1 MQSFFE
7 MSHTFDPRF
16 IHWYEGMFL
25 MPQHFQQNDICF
37 INMQRYLLEN
47 FHHFAWGIKK
57 LKIDEAALF
66 EGFFRIEKVEC
77 VFKTGDVL
85 MYDVSRKENNL
96 NVIYNADLSDDLNDN
111 SSEERGASNKKT
123 SYYDNEDEND
133 KGYDND
139 GGKKSVLE
147 MNLEDHLSD
156 IFHKPRKVY
165 LCLPRVLSNRYSAA
179 NATLVN
185 DLFSGGSMGNDG
197 ENGSGDNA
205 AEYVSKLNLN
215 VSLIVSEFPPARYI
229 SIPLVELSS
238 NASGLFV
245 TEYTPPMI
253 FLDSSC
259 KLMSK
264 LNDIVLKIRRKI
276 GYFGRKTENISIDAQ
291 SSGLKSIMMMRS
303 SLVANF
309 LKFDYMVRFNAAR
322 PYEIFQALLALAG
335 SVSIVGSRPIPMLD
349 EYDYTDINGSFYP
362 LIDYVND
369 VLDSVHESY
378 EEEVAA
384 SENNVI
390 KLFLNESDCHENVN
404 DGKILLE
411 FFVKNVNDKDLLE
424 NWIDSAIICSEQYI
438 SSVCDSR
445 ILGANR
451 EKLKFVEKIH
461 LFPRNNSVLV
471 QLDYDDEYIVPKSHL
486 LIFNLEGW
494 SPDKAVLYRFKPI

>member
-1 MQSFFE
+1 

-37 INMQRYLLEN
+37 LNMQRYLLEN

-66 EGFFRIEKVEC
+66 EGFLRIEKIEC
-77 VFKTGDVL
+77 LFQTGDVL
-85 MYDVSRKENNL
+85 MYDISRKENNL
-96 NVIYNADLSDDLNDN
+96 NLIYNANNDN
-111 SSEERGASNKKT
+111 SSEENEVSSKKT
-123 SYYDNEDEND
+123 SYYEDEGKSD
-133 KGYDND
+133 KSSDTDDN
-139 GGKKSVLE
+139 KKSVLE

-165 LCLPRVLSNRYSAA
+165 LCLPRVLSSRYSAA

-185 DLFSGGSMGNDG
+185 DLFSRDGG
-197 ENGSGDNA
+197 ENAGGDSV

-215 VSLIVSEFPPARYI
+215 LSLIVSEFPPARYI

-238 NASGLFV
+238 NASGFFV

-264 LNDIVLKIRRKI
+264 LNDIVLKVRRKI
-276 GYFGRKTENISIDAQ
+276 GYFGRKTENVSIDTQ
-291 SSGLKSIMMMRS
+291 STGLKSIMMMRS

-335 SVSIVGSRPIPMLD
+335 SVSIVGSRPIPTLD
-349 EYDYTDINGSFYP
+349 EYDYMDINSSFYP

-369 VLDSVHESY
+369 VLDSVYESY

-384 SENNVI
+384 SEKNVI
-390 KLFLNESDCHENVN
+390 KLFLNENDCNESVN

-411 FFVKNVNDKDLLE
+411 FFVENAKDKELLE
-424 NWIDSAIICSEQYI
+424 NWIDSAIICSEQYV

-461 LFPRNNSVLV
+461 LFSRNNSVLV
-471 QLDYDDEYIVPKSHL
+471 QLDCDDEYIVPKHYL

-494 SPDKAVLYRFKPI
+494 SPDKVVLYRFKPI